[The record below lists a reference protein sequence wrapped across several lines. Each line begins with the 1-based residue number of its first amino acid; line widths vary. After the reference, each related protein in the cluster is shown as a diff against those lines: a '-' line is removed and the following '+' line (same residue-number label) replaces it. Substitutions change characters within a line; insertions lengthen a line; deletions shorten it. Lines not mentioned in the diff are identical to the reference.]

1 MSRAESSVRRPAAS
15 RSRKTG
21 ILASLGL
28 GFVLLVGITG
38 CSSDPLA
45 EQYRA
50 GSGKNYIAGDGTV
63 TEIVPENR
71 SEPITFSGT
80 SETGETLASTA
91 YLGNV
96 LVVNFWYAGCA
107 PCRAEAPTLE
117 KVFQATNA
125 SGATFMGVNVRD
137 QAATVVTFDKTFGVT
152 YPSIVDLDGQA
163 QLSFASNVPPNAVPT
178 TLVLDAQGRVAA
190 RILGQLADA
199 SILTTL
205 IHDIA
210 AESAK

>member
-1 MSRAESSVRRPAAS
+1 MSRDVSAVKTPAAS

-21 ILASLGL
+21 ILATLGL
-28 GFVLLVGITG
+28 GLVLLVGITG

-71 SEPITFSGT
+71 TEPITFSGT
-80 SETGETLASTA
+80 SETGTTLASTD

-107 PCRAEAPTLE
+107 PCRAEAPSLE
-117 KVFQATNA
+117 KVFQATKA
-125 SGATFMGVNVRD
+125 SGTNFMGVNVRD
-137 QAATVVTFDKTFGVT
+137 QPATVVTFDKTFGVT

-178 TLVLDAQGRVAA
+178 TLVLDRQGRVAA
-190 RILGQLADA
+190 RILGQLADP
-199 SILTTL
+199 SILQTL
-205 IHDIA
+205 VTDLS
-210 AESAK
+210 AEGAN